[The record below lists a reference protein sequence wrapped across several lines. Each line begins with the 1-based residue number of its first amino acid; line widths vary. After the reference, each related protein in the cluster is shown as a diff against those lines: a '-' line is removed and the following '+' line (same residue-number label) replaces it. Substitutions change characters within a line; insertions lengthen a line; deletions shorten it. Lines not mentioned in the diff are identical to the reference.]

1 MMLKMKLYYVPF
13 TLRIYVGGV
22 VKYVEAGIKIAATSE
37 EETRVKL
44 RSQIQVELTQIHK
57 PTEIDFS

>member
-22 VKYVEAGIKIAATSE
+22 VKYVEAGIKVAATSE
-37 EETRVKL
+37 DEARVKL
-44 RSQIQVELTQIHK
+44 RSMMQVELSQIHK

>member
-1 MMLKMKLYYVPF
+1 MILKMKLYYVPF

-37 EETRVKL
+37 EEARVKL
-44 RSQIQVELTQIHK
+44 RSQLQVELTQIHK

>member
-1 MMLKMKLYYVPF
+1 MMLQMKLYYVPF

-37 EETRVKL
+37 EEARVKL
-44 RSQIQVELTQIHK
+44 RSQIQVELTQIRK